1 MTLPRVKGS
10 VLIQMGDRSLCVA
23 NNMVLNGMHWL
34 IDRMLPG
41 GPANLTHIA
50 VGDGTASIQ
59 PGDTTLTNERARK
72 PIVTQVRDGE
82 TLLAEAFF
90 DRGEAN
96 FQWREV
102 GLFSGGTDTLGTGA
116 LIARALLAESKD
128 DLRTATVT
136 WQIEVS

>member
-10 VLIQMGDRSLCVA
+10 VLIQMGDRSLCVS

-34 IDRMLPG
+34 INRMLPG
-41 GPANLTHIA
+41 GPANLSHIA
-50 VGDGTASIQ
+50 VGDGTAIIQ
-59 PGDTTLTNERARK
+59 PGDTTLANERARK

-82 TLLAEAFF
+82 TLLAETFF

-102 GLFSGGTDTLGTGA
+102 GLFSGGTDTLGTGV
-116 LIARALLAESKD
+116 LIARALLDESKD